1 MATITNEYMQ
11 EMLTKSRN
19 YNLVILKKGLNYDQP
34 DARSVIWEHARR
46 NFQLRADG
54 KLSIVCPV
62 ADASEIRGIGI
73 FNADENELKQIMDE
87 DPGVKTGIFVYEIHP
102 VRSFPGDQLP

>member
-11 EMLTKSRN
+11 EMMTKTRN
-19 YNLVILKKGLNYDQP
+19 YHLVILKKGLNYDQP
-34 DARSVIWEHARR
+34 DARSVIWEHGKR

-62 ADASEIRGIGI
+62 TDSSEVRGVGI
-73 FNADENELKQIMDE
+73 FNVDETELKQIMDE
-87 DPGVKTGIFVYEIHP
+87 DPGVKAGIFVYEIHS